1 MIKLNNS
8 FKKEM
13 NKKHRFEKKFIHG
26 FRIKIFCFF
35 LEDVDGLLDVIK
47 DSQSK
52 VYDELQNYEQ
62 NLTQDYEKLSK
73 LLNILKIYET
83 KVEKNLEKCSDIHKK
98 IKHLL
103 KEIDS
108 RLNPDEKNCNQWTKE
123 EVTRFVQVTQ
133 N

>member
-1 MIKLNNS
+1 M
-8 FKKEM
+8 
-13 NKKHRFEKKFIHG
+13 
-26 FRIKIFCFF
+26 
-35 LEDVDGLLDVIK
+35 DVIK

-52 VYDELQNYEQ
+52 LYDELQNYEQ

-83 KVEKNLEKCSDIHKK
+83 KVEKNLEKCSDINKK

-133 N
+133 NWIKNDKIPKISHFNKPMN